1 LVSIVGDLRCYACAE
16 GWNLIMKE
24 IMIKI
29 IIIFLFI
36 MTGFFIYEKVNNHK
50 LGQEIKE
57 AQEIIAELEEQSS
70 QLDGRIKQLVILNQ
84 DLDSKYQALEK
95 QKQELNQKL
104 KETEVKLAE
113 ISGQVEAMTPDELVQ
128 TTRSILKNNGVDKID
143 SGARFSMAAFKKN
156 TTILLQWQEYITEK
170 IPLLEEKANIQ
181 EKEILNL
188 QNQVFLWEE
197 TDRLWRQKNTIW
209 AEEKATLN
217 SLLIDYQKMIN
228 SEKRKKLYSSVVGGL
243 VGLGLGI
250 LIGK

>member
-1 LVSIVGDLRCYACAE
+1 MTIGLAVLALALAALLYIEHGRLGKLQAEARAAKEKLADLEKENHALDVRLRMYVKMAGDL
-16 GWNLIMKE
+16 
-24 IMIKI
+24 
-29 IIIFLFI
+29 
-36 MTGFFIYEKVNNHK
+36 EKK
-50 LGQEIKE
+50 LS
-57 AQEIIAELEEQSS
+57 ELEKEKS
-70 QLDGRIKQLVILNQ
+70 LVVARLRESESRLRDIQ
-84 DLDSKYQALEK
+84 H
-95 QKQELNQKL
+95 
-104 KETEVKLAE
+104 
-113 ISGQVEAMTPDELVQ
+113 QVEAMTPDELVQ

>member
-1 LVSIVGDLRCYACAE
+1 MKKMTIGLAVLALALAALLYIEHGRLGKLQAEARAAKEKLADLEKENHALDVRLRMYVKMAGDL
-16 GWNLIMKE
+16 
-24 IMIKI
+24 
-29 IIIFLFI
+29 
-36 MTGFFIYEKVNNHK
+36 EKK
-50 LGQEIKE
+50 LS
-57 AQEIIAELEEQSS
+57 ELEKEKS
-70 QLDGRIKQLVILNQ
+70 LVVARLRESESRLRDIQ
-84 DLDSKYQALEK
+84 H
-95 QKQELNQKL
+95 
-104 KETEVKLAE
+104 
-113 ISGQVEAMTPDELVQ
+113 QVEAMTPDELVQ